1 MNEFAQLLLL
11 IWRIV
16 IFFLDL
22 ASYLICTALLII
34 ACILPWRAFT
44 IWKEADYLDR
54 GKCICYFFRTVWEC
68 FCLCV
73 CLPSLTIPSR
83 MIGFVRLFAQAEY
96 YRELF
101 DDQVVTGYTLWYLA
115 SPFLGIAEVAACG
128 MGLIALLTIVRSCQ
142 TLYEACHA
150 WHVGDWNDASF
161 NSSLVEVLVSN
172 CMLTLVDIA
181 FLPLIIALL
190 VTMYRAPVVLR
201 ELQKGSGDPQRGLV
215 EVRRGPGP
223 HFGSRLRKA
232 INWKI
237 RAVIL
242 EQFARLVTDLIL
254 VAPSYVLV
262 IVTIYRLPS
271 LLRRLKPIIF
281 TRTYQS
287 FDDVE
292 MAFNREG
299 RSEEGT
305 EKAELCCFTRMQLW
319 PMKSAGLI
327 LLDLLCSPLI
337 LLLLLTVY
345 RFRAITLDLHG
356 IRFHKAV
363 VQQTCELLIDTP
375 FVFAG
380 VLVVCTLYRADLAL
394 LACRIDAQT
403 AWERRLAVGK
413 QFLRLVGD
421 IASLI
426 PFSFLVCTLYRI
438 CPLALNLKAQLV
450 QLLREE
456 PEMRLLEW
464 RLSLPRPKGRPGFIV
479 NAAKSANLH
488 GITSMQLQVVG
499 AEFWAAVAQARG
511 GLVAAA
517 GRAMLPLRLR
527 HGKEVDFDVFKHGCT
542 EVTLQVELDFNV
554 KQTTVL
560 RFLEVLPVDAEVLLQ
575 LEAGLANGRQAVL
588 LAVPCK
594 IADLAAAARSD
605 NFAVEAA
612 EVMAENLAA
621 LRGIPICRRD
631 VWLPLVMTEF
641 SQVLLD
647 IVHFCL
653 ALGLIAVPWRFFE
666 AMNCFL
672 QPTPLRYAQRAC
684 RALVALEGWSRACN
698 TVLSRTELLC
708 NRYAKAAAEAS
719 SVTNSTTR
727 HRGMSAGSPS
737 NIEKRAEECVAG
749 LCCIFCLC
757 CPNYNDWDPEDWELV
772 RNRTRRYSLTEDFDR
787 KIRAICAP
795 LRFYRTQLRSARK
808 AWPDDP
814 EWALLESEMD
824 TYIQRRSLAFFWM
837 LLLHEV
843 HILVTRH
850 RITKEEHTRFAQA
863 VRNRALPLV
872 KGAELELDQLWGRFE
887 TQRNKAAEGRY
898 RCKNKSKILLYAILR
913 EQFMRALTDL
923 IAIPMILLLVVTMYR
938 LPQIRKAM
946 GKSMEHLKMAIKVE
960 GLQLAIDFWRLLQLS
975 VLTLLLI
982 VTVVKLPDFLSSLRP
997 SYGLRKLRDCALAA
1011 VSELVV
1017 GIGELL
1023 LMITAW
1029 KTYRLLVSA
1038 VIFAVLCP
1046 AAMLAMTLPPL
1057 MKNEN
1062 RFQEVPVEY
1071 YQAVIKNCDK
1081 NVVMD
1086 QGQKVEKGTR
1096 CRLFVASLFWFVI
1109 LFAGIWA
1116 SAPYVLFCFDII
1128 LVLAFSGL
1136 CFNKSPGWLRP
1147 RGGMDWWS
1155 SVCRMTF
1162 PNLLAVTAI
1171 LSEAVVL
1178 ALVGRSCMAE
1188 GWLEEKETA
1197 GTDRF
1202 AIFAFS
1208 TVAAAILLET
1218 IPMVSSENEQIS
1230 VITSHAWRAGT
1241 MITKDVLLFPVVLVL
1256 SGRLSE
1262 HWLYSVA
1269 LLFYTVIILLS
1280 SAVWDVDL
1288 PYESL
1293 LDVRCSGLNMGGR
1306 RLLTMAAV
1314 QAGLSGNNGLF
1325 LSFMVASAAWTT
1337 MWAPFASS
1345 TPWAEVLRLG
1355 ASAGG
1360 LAAATLG
1367 LFPTFLTWIS
1377 AFIIGLLTAFGSWLL
1392 RKRAL
1397 AASKI
1402 PSAMQHCVDMEK
1414 CLRLWGDTTLPRL
1427 RVDADVRSTAR
1438 RVLEFEDRLPVERLD
1453 LDFFA
1458 GRHAWRSG
1466 LADAPDYETVLLH
1479 IERLKTAI
1487 SVPVTRILVQQVLAR
1502 MTLFGKRQLDRPLA
1516 TEIAKFVV
1524 PPVDFK
1530 LPQPLKGWEFGDLD
1544 LAALRQHAER
1554 EAAKIPML
1562 IRSKAAGPTTIGRQ
1576 AGPLL
1581 DFRF

>member
-1 MNEFAQLLLL
+1 
-11 IWRIV
+11 
-16 IFFLDL
+16 
-22 ASYLICTALLII
+22 
-34 ACILPWRAFT
+34 
-44 IWKEADYLDR
+44 
-54 GKCICYFFRTVWEC
+54 
-68 FCLCV
+68 
-73 CLPSLTIPSR
+73 
-83 MIGFVRLFAQAEY
+83 
-96 YRELF
+96 
-101 DDQVVTGYTLWYLA
+101 
-115 SPFLGIAEVAACG
+115 
-128 MGLIALLTIVRSCQ
+128 
-142 TLYEACHA
+142 
-150 WHVGDWNDASF
+150 
-161 NSSLVEVLVSN
+161 
-172 CMLTLVDIA
+172 
-181 FLPLIIALL
+181 
-190 VTMYRAPVVLR
+190 
-201 ELQKGSGDPQRGLV
+201 
-215 EVRRGPGP
+215 
-223 HFGSRLRKA
+223 
-232 INWKI
+232 
-237 RAVIL
+237 VIL

-299 RSEEGT
+299 RSEQGT

-394 LACRIDAQT
+394 LACRTDAQT

-542 EVTLQVELDFNV
+542 EVTLQ
-554 KQTTVL
+554 
-560 RFLEVLPVDAEVLLQ
+560 
-575 LEAGLANGRQAVL
+575 
-588 LAVPCK
+588 
-594 IADLAAAARSD
+594 
-605 NFAVEAA
+605 
-612 EVMAENLAA
+612 
-621 LRGIPICRRD
+621 
-631 VWLPLVMTEF
+631 
-641 SQVLLD
+641 
-647 IVHFCL
+647 
-653 ALGLIAVPWRFFE
+653 
-666 AMNCFL
+666 
-672 QPTPLRYAQRAC
+672 
-684 RALVALEGWSRACN
+684 
-698 TVLSRTELLC
+698 
-708 NRYAKAAAEAS
+708 
-719 SVTNSTTR
+719 
-727 HRGMSAGSPS
+727 
-737 NIEKRAEECVAG
+737 
-749 LCCIFCLC
+749 
-757 CPNYNDWDPEDWELV
+757 
-772 RNRTRRYSLTEDFDR
+772 
-787 KIRAICAP
+787 
-795 LRFYRTQLRSARK
+795 
-808 AWPDDP
+808 
-814 EWALLESEMD
+814 
-824 TYIQRRSLAFFWM
+824 
-837 LLLHEV
+837 
-843 HILVTRH
+843 
-850 RITKEEHTRFAQA
+850 
-863 VRNRALPLV
+863 
-872 KGAELELDQLWGRFE
+872 
-887 TQRNKAAEGRY
+887 
-898 RCKNKSKILLYAILR
+898 
-913 EQFMRALTDL
+913 
-923 IAIPMILLLVVTMYR
+923 
-938 LPQIRKAM
+938 
-946 GKSMEHLKMAIKVE
+946 
-960 GLQLAIDFWRLLQLS
+960 LS

-1062 RFQEVPVEY
+1062 RFQEVPVAY
-1071 YQAVIKNCDK
+1071 YQTVIKNCDK

-1136 CFNKSPGWLRP
+1136 CFNKSPGWVRP

-1178 ALVGRSCMAE
+1178 VLVGRSCMAE
-1188 GWLEEKETA
+1188 GWLEEKESSA
-1197 GTDRF
+1197 GMDRF

-1208 TVAAAILLET
+1208 VVAAALLLET
-1218 IPMVSSENEQIS
+1218 IPMVCNENEQIS
-1230 VITSHAWRAGT
+1230 VVTSHAWRAGT

-1262 HWLYSVA
+1262 HWLYSVV
-1269 LLFYTVIILLS
+1269 LLFYTVITLLS

-1562 IRSKAAGPTTIGRQ
+1562 IRSKAARPTTIGRQ